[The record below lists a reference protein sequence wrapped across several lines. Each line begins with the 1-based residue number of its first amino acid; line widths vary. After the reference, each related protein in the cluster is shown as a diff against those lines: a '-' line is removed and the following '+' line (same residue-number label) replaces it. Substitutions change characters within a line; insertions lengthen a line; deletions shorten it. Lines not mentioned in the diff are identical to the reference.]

1 MHSPVLSVPD
11 AVREVLSNNNIY
23 LQALEL
29 DIANYTALAGK
40 LKPEIERL
48 VGSKVNINTIVV
60 AIKRFADALEKKQ
73 NTKLSKTIAKA
84 KMSLTGSIIDLNFQ
98 KEQEADFANI
108 LDEFF
113 EQESRYNLFQTD
125 SHFTMFADD
134 VEEIR
139 SLVSGASKKF
149 DGTIREGL
157 SKITISL
164 SPDDQSPYYLLSL
177 VSNILYDHQIPVHSA
192 FFTPDEMVL
201 ILNQK
206 DAAKAY
212 DLIRIRIS

>member
-1 MHSPVLSVPD
+1 MHSPALSVPE
-11 AVREVLSNNNIY
+11 AVREVLADNNIY

-29 DIANYTALAGK
+29 DIANYTALAAK
-40 LKPEIERL
+40 LKPDIEKL
-48 VGSKVNINTIVV
+48 VGSKVNINTVVV

-73 NTKLSKTIAKA
+73 QTRLSKKITKA
-84 KMSLTGSIIDLNFQ
+84 KMSLTGSILDLNFE
-98 KEQEADFANI
+98 KEQDDITNI
-108 LDEFF
+108 LDEFL
-113 EQESRYNLFQTD
+113 EQENRYSLFQTD

-139 SLVSGASKKF
+139 NMVSGASRKF
-149 DGTIREGL
+149 DGKIREGL

-177 VSNILYDHQIPVHSA
+177 ISNILYDHQIPVHSA

-212 DLIRIRIS
+212 DLIRLRIS